1 MNVEAIKKQSEFY
14 DSFYIY
20 DESVIDEYTERLKK
34 CFKGVE
40 FLYSVKTNPNIQ
52 VVKTVVSHGFGAD
65 AASLNEVLLCEKC
78 GLPKDKIYYSAPG
91 KSDYDIKGAINKSVI
106 TADSLNEISKI
117 NKIAGEMGIKAEIGV
132 RINPNFSFYGNGGGS
147 PSKFGIDEDS
157 FFESFEKIKSFN
169 NIKITGIHVHLHSQ
183 ELDTEILTKYYN
195 NMMSLSK
202 KAEDILGNLKFI
214 NLGSG
219 IGIPYSK
226 TQKEADVETLGE
238 IVSQMAAKLKEKNN
252 ELRIFVETGRYAV
265 GKNGTY
271 ITKVLDKKTSFGKTF
286 VILCNT
292 LNGFVRPAMAHIIE
306 KYAKDENPAESEPFY
321 TCKNA
326 FDYIVL
332 NNADEEETVTLC
344 GNLCTSTDIIEEDIS
359 LPKMELGD
367 LLAITNAGSYATV
380 ITPEQFASLRG
391 PVQLLLKNNGQVIRA
406 DI

>member
-106 TADSLNEISKI
+106 TADSLNEIYKI

-157 FFESFEKIKSFN
+157 FFESFEYKISGN
-169 NIKITGIHVHLHSQ
+169 TG
-183 ELDTEILTKYYN
+183 T
-195 NMMSLSK
+195 
-202 KAEDILGNLKFI
+202 
-214 NLGSG
+214 
-219 IGIPYSK
+219 
-226 TQKEADVETLGE
+226 
-238 IVSQMAAKLKEKNN
+238 
-252 ELRIFVETGRYAV
+252 
-265 GKNGTY
+265 
-271 ITKVLDKKTSFGKTF
+271 
-286 VILCNT
+286 
-292 LNGFVRPAMAHIIE
+292 
-306 KYAKDENPAESEPFY
+306 
-321 TCKNA
+321 
-326 FDYIVL
+326 
-332 NNADEEETVTLC
+332 
-344 GNLCTSTDIIEEDIS
+344 
-359 LPKMELGD
+359 
-367 LLAITNAGSYATV
+367 
-380 ITPEQFASLRG
+380 
-391 PVQLLLKNNGQVIRA
+391 
-406 DI
+406 